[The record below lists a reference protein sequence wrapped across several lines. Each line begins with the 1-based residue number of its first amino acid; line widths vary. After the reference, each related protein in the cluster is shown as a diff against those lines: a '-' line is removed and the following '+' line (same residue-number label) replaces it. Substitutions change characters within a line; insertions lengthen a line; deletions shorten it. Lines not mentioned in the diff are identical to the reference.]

1 MVHYMCLP
9 PPGWTPQNNQACMI
23 SGWGLHN
30 GDVGKEV
37 RTSKN
42 RKKFKDARMALVRHY
57 EKDECECVLSKLVM
71 FNFSLIPYRL

>member
-1 MVHYMCLP
+1 
-9 PPGWTPQNNQACMI
+9 MI

-57 EKDECECVLSKLVM
+57 EKEECECVLSKLVS
-71 FNFSLIPYRL
+71 FNFSLIPYHL